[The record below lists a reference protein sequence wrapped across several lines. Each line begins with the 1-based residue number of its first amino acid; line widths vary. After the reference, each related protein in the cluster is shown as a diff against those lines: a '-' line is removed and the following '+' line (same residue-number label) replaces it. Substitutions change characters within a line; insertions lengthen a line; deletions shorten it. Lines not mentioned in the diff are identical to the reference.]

1 MTKINCLM
9 SQRHWSLTM
18 ICHNGTLLG
27 FCIVQIINAMSNKQ
41 PLISGALLGLPQAL
55 KTLLLQHTMIGKT
68 NMVATGRL
76 SQTFGFA
83 LITLSTIWR
92 APMDTWLASN
102 TWCLAHFEWH
112 ARIYFYHKMRALSS
126 KIVHPCHLA
135 ICSSCLI
142 YLRPL
147 SLITLAYPI

>member
-1 MTKINCLM
+1 VQTRSRTAHTKFARTSVVGDDKDKLP
-9 SQRHWSLTM
+9 HVPTTLE
-18 ICHNGTLLG
+18 LLG

-83 LITLSTIWR
+83 LITLSTI
-92 APMDTWLASN
+92 
-102 TWCLAHFEWH
+102 
-112 ARIYFYHKMRALSS
+112 
-126 KIVHPCHLA
+126 
-135 ICSSCLI
+135 
-142 YLRPL
+142 
-147 SLITLAYPI
+147 